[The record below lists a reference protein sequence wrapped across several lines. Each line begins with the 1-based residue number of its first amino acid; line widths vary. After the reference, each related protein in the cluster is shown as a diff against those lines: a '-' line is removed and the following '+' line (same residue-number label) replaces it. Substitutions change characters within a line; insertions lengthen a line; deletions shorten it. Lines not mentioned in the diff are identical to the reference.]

1 MFHKFYFILE
11 FLLQRDLKCYTFGA
25 TRRSNFIYNLENFK
39 QLQTDQKSKSKNTTY
54 IYDHQRAEAQRD
66 KYKFGFG

>member
-11 FLLQRDLKCYTFGA
+11 FLLQRDLKCFTFGA
-25 TRRSNFIYNLENFK
+25 TRRSNFIYNIENFK

-54 IYDHQRAEAQRD
+54 IYDQVQVWGWVT
-66 KYKFGFG
+66 F